1 VLFAIAFG
9 KPLHPGG
16 TFMAAQRLSIWGV
29 LRYALAVLIAF
40 VVLVPLLMTL
50 LGAVK
55 TTSDL
60 LIRPLGMPDRIHWEN
75 FDGILQNP
83 SFWVQLRNSLF
94 VMLATAFGA
103 VFLASMPAFI
113 FARTPFWGRDLVF
126 NFFTLGLLF
135 PLAVAILPLYIS
147 LRQLS
152 LIDNHWGIILPQ
164 IAFGLPGTILVLRG
178 FFAALPREIE
188 DAAYIDGCTT
198 AGFFWYVALPLVRP
212 ALAAVFVLAMV
223 ASWNAFFLPLLVLNK
238 EHLWTLPLGIMQF
251 QGQWGTDW
259 SRVLAF
265 VSLTLIP
272 TIVFYFFAERHIVT
286 GLTAGAVK
294 G

>member
-1 VLFAIAFG
+1 MVARRFSVGIFFRYLIAIVL
-9 KPLHPGG
+9 
-16 TFMAAQRLSIWGV
+16 
-29 LRYALAVLIAF
+29 AF
-40 VVLVPLLMTL
+40 VVLIPLAMTF
-50 LGAVK
+50 LGGLR
-55 TTSDL
+55 TTGDL
-60 LIRPLGMPDRIHWEN
+60 LANPIGMPDRLHWEN
-75 FDGILQNP
+75 FGGILQSA
-83 SFWVQLRNSLF
+83 SFWLQLRNSLF
-94 VMLATAFGA
+94 IMLATSIGV

-113 FARTPFWGRDLVF
+113 FARVPFWGREVVF
-126 NFFTLGLLF
+126 NFFTIGLLF

-152 LIDNHWGIILPQ
+152 LIDSHWGIILPQ
-164 IAFGLPGTILVLRG
+164 IAFDIPGTILILRG

-188 DAAYIDGCTT
+188 DAAYIDGCSL
-198 AGFFWYVALPLVRP
+198 AGLFWYIALPLVRP

-223 ASWNAFFLPLLVLNK
+223 GSWNAFFLPLLVLNQ
-238 EHLWTLPLGIMQF
+238 EEMWTVPLGIMRF

-259 SRVLAF
+259 SRILAF

-272 TIVFYFFAERHIVT
+272 TLVFYLFAERHIVT

>member
-1 VLFAIAFG
+1 
-9 KPLHPGG
+9 
-16 TFMAAQRLSIWGV
+16 MAVQRLSVGLV
-29 LRYALAVLIAF
+29 SRYFIALLIAGLVLI
-40 VVLVPLLMTL
+40 PLFMTL

-55 TTSDL
+55 TTPDL
-60 LIRPLGMPDRIHWEN
+60 LANPIGAPDRIHWEN
-75 FDGILQNP
+75 FDGILQ
-83 SFWVQLRNSLF
+83 SAIFWIQLRNSLF
-94 VMLATAFGA
+94 VMLATAIGV

-113 FARTPFWGRDLVF
+113 FARTLFPGRQLVF

-135 PLAVAILPLYIS
+135 PLAVAILPLYIV
-147 LRQLS
+147 LRDLQL
-152 LIDNHWGIILPQ
+152 LDNHWGIILPQ
-164 IAFGLPGTILVLRG
+164 IAFGLPGTILIMRG
-178 FFAALPREIE
+178 FFTALPQEIE
-188 DAAYIDGCTT
+188 DASYIDGCSTF
-198 AGFFWYVALPLVRP
+198 GFFWYVALPLVRP

-223 ASWNAFFLPLLVLNK
+223 GSWNAFFLPLLVLNH
-238 EHLWTLPLGIMQF
+238 EEMWTLPLGIMRF

-259 SRVLAF
+259 SRILAY

>member
-1 VLFAIAFG
+1 MTAERISL
-9 KPLHPGG
+9 
-16 TFMAAQRLSIWGV
+16 GV
-29 LRYALAVLIAF
+29 LTRYLLAVLIAL
-40 VVLVPLLMTL
+40 VVLVPLVMTVFGGL
-50 LGAVK
+50 KSTG
-55 TTSDL
+55 DL
-60 LIRPLGMPDRIHWEN
+60 LSNPVGWPDRLHWEN
-75 FDGILQNP
+75 FDGVLQSA
-83 SFWVQLRNSLF
+83 SFWLQLRNSLF
-94 VMLATAFGA
+94 VMLATAIG
-103 VFLASMPAFI
+103 VVLLASMPAFI
-113 FARTPFWGRDLVF
+113 FARTAFPGRELVF

-147 LRQLS
+147 LRQMN
-152 LIDNHWGIILPQ
+152 LIDSHWGIILPQ
-164 IAFGLPGTILVLRG
+164 IAFGLPGMILILRG
-178 FFAALPREIE
+178 FFTALPQEIE

-198 AGFFWYVALPLVRP
+198 FDFFRLVALPLVRP

-223 ASWNAFFLPLLVLNK
+223 GSWNAFFLPLLVLNK
-238 EHLWTLPLGIMQF
+238 EYLWTLPLGIMQF

-259 SRVLAF
+259 ARILAF